1 MEESVE
7 NRHCIYRGNI
17 TGLSHYAY
25 GMFVD
30 HIRVGSEFS
39 VELTANTYD
48 RQACGVFF
56 QYPGDR
62 QTLPRQIGWI
72 PEEKNSDVYEFLKN
86 AKVLN
91 NGIKLKAVV
100 VQHDKSGDF
109 QKRIYVQVFASV
121 AERKTDRIID
131 NTTQEN
137 TVQERSAV
145 SARQEE
151 KTSFFSKAFRTNV
164 EHAKVAGFMEAGR
177 IANNE
182 LTKRIAKRLPLV
194 ARGYADT
201 PIARIVLANV
211 AAFAASHFR
220 PEDDNLSRLTEAMA
234 VEAYQ
239 ELIQTFDVEGLLEEL
254 LDTPKIQTAM
264 RKASGHKATS
274 NKFGGVRAS
283 EALPEGS
290 NK

>member
-7 NRHCIYRGNI
+7 NRHCIYCGNI

-25 GMFVD
+25 GMLVD

-39 VELTANTYD
+39 VELTP
-48 RQACGVFF
+48 RQSCGVFF
-56 QYPGDR
+56 QGPGDL
-62 QTLPRQIGWI
+62 QAPPRQIGWI
-72 PEEKNSDVYEFLKN
+72 PKEKNADVHEFLRN
-86 AKVLN
+86 AEKLN
-91 NGIKLKAVV
+91 NGVVLKAVV
-100 VQHDKSGDF
+100 IQHDKSGDF
-109 QKRIYVQVFASV
+109 QKRIYVQVFAS
-121 AERKTDRIID
+121 APERKTDRITS
-131 NTTQEN
+131 NVTQEN
-137 TVQERSAV
+137 TMQERSAV
-145 SARQEE
+145 SARHEE
-151 KTSFFSKAFRTNV
+151 KTGFFSKAFQTNV

-201 PIARIVLANV
+201 PLARIVLANV

-239 ELIQTFDVEGLLEEL
+239 ELIQTFDIEGLLEEL

-264 RKASGHKATS
+264 RKASGHKATA

-283 EALPEGS
+283 DALPEGS